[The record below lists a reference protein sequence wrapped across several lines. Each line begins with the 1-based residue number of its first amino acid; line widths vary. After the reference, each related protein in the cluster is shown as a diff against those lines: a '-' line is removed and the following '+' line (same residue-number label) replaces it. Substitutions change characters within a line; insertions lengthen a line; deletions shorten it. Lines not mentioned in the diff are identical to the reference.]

1 MRNPVSLAACFSLAA
16 LIVVLGGCSQGND
29 LRQWV
34 AQEKA
39 KKGAPLEPLPV
50 IKTFETF
57 EYKDQDLR
65 DPFNV
70 SADEQEQSANNGP
83 HPDQDRPREPL
94 EAFPL
99 DGLRMAGHQFGKAID
114 PAWRHA
120 VSGGRIDDARLAAP
134 QAVDQRHGLARRI
147 VVQAQHDQVHAGHQ
161 VSLGAGVLAQLG
173 RDAHE
178 LDLGHER
185 QALADLQAG
194 GAGFAVNE
202 NLGHGTKPRENRG
215 WAGET
220 TY

>member
-1 MRNPVSLAACFSLAA
+1 MRKPVSLAATFGLAA
-16 LIVVLGGCSQGND
+16 LVAALGGCSQGND

-70 SADEQEQSANNGP
+70 SADEEEQSANNGP

-99 DGLRMAGHQFGKAID
+99 DGLRMAGTLGLAKSIEGLVRDPDGVVHRVHVGNYLGQNYGRITSISEDHID
-114 PAWRHA
+114 LVELVPNG
-120 VSGGRIDDARLAAP
+120 SGGWMEKPATIA
-134 QAVDQRHGLARRI
+134 
-147 VVQAQHDQVHAGHQ
+147 
-161 VSLGAGVLAQLG
+161 LGDTQ
-173 RDAHE
+173 
-178 LDLGHER
+178 
-185 QALADLQAG
+185 
-194 GAGFAVNE
+194 
-202 NLGHGTKPRENRG
+202 K
-215 WAGET
+215 
-220 TY
+220 

>member
-1 MRNPVSLAACFSLAA
+1 MRKDMSIAVRLAAAAAVLAA
-16 LIVVLGGCSQGND
+16 LGGCSTGSD

-70 SADEQEQSANNGP
+70 SAEEQEESANTGP

-99 DGLRMAGHQFGKAID
+99 DGLKMSGTLGLAKAIEGLIRD
-114 PAWRHA
+114 PDGVVHRVH
-120 VSGGRIDDARLAAP
+120 VGNYLGQNYGRITNITEDHIDLVELVPNGSGGWM
-134 QAVDQRHGLARRI
+134 
-147 VVQAQHDQVHAGHQ
+147 
-161 VSLGAGVLAQLG
+161 
-173 RDAHE
+173 
-178 LDLGHER
+178 ER
-185 QALADLQAG
+185 QATIA
-194 GAGFAVNE
+194 
-202 NLGHGTKPRENRG
+202 LGDTKK
-215 WAGET
+215 
-220 TY
+220 